1 MYAKFKVGLNNYTPI
16 EINNIISDVNRVEDR
31 LLNFDLIKNSQT
43 VIKNDNNILPLKNLD
58 LTKIAYVPIGDSEGN
73 YFFET
78 LKKYTKVQIVKNQG
92 NNNVLQEIDPFNTI
106 IVGFHKSNDNPWKSY
121 KFSKTDLDFLDK
133 ISKNKKII
141 LTLFSSP
148 YSLNQIKTLSNIE
161 SVLVSYQNSKISQEI
176 AGQII
181 FGAISSSGKLPV
193 SITKSGLVVG
203 MVFKPKV

>member
-1 MYAKFKVGLNNYTPI
+1 MKEREKFEK
-16 EINNIISDVNRVEDR
+16 S
-31 LLNFDLIKNSQT
+31 
-43 VIKNDNNILPLKNLD
+43 
-58 LTKIAYVPIGDSEGN
+58 A
-73 YFFET
+73 

-92 NNNVLQEIDPFNTI
+92 NNKVLQELEPFNTI

-161 SVLVSYQNSKISQEI
+161 SVLVAYQNSKISQEI

-193 SITKSGLVVG
+193 SITKSGFSCGDGIQTQSINRLSYGLPESVGVSEYKLNKLDSIAKYAIEAKMTPGIQLLVARKG
-203 MVFKPKV
+203 KVIYN